1 MTGSMTFGMM
11 TFSTMTIFTMC
22 CTLIAILRS
31 EFLNQEIDH
40 DVSTSPH
47 RASRGQLA
55 LAVQPDDDQPGV
67 CANY

>member
-1 MTGSMTFGMM
+1 MTGSEIFGMM

-22 CTLIAILRS
+22 CTLKATLPS

-47 RASRGQLA
+47 HASRGQLA
-55 LAVQPDDDQPGV
+55 FDV
-67 CANY
+67 